1 METDLAKK
9 PHCILISWAFDMY
22 ELGSG
27 KPDLGTKFFKQNI
40 CNFAFTVLNK

>member
-9 PHCILISWAFDMY
+9 THCILISWDFDMH

-27 KPDLGTKFFKQNI
+27 KLDFGTKFFKQNI
-40 CNFAFTVLNK
+40 SNFAFTMLNK